1 MVLEE
6 TNLPTNAGDTR
17 DTGSTPGSGRSPGGG
32 HGSILVFLHG
42 KSRVH
47 ATVYRVAKSQTQ
59 LSTAQHKWVVGINIF
74 LITPLK
80 YLSVKFFMST
90 LKTDVHYI
98 YSTSL
103 LTLQFTT

>member
-1 MVLEE
+1 MQETQEMQVQPLGQEDTLEE
-6 TNLPTNAGDTR
+6 GMA
-17 DTGSTPGSGRSPGGG
+17 
-32 HGSILVFLHG
+32 VFLYSCVENPMYRG
-42 KSRVH
+42 DWG
-47 ATVYRVAKSQTQ
+47 ATVYRVAKSQTR
-59 LSTAQHKWVVGINIF
+59 LSTAQHKWSVGINIF

-80 YLSVKFFMST
+80 DFSVKFFMSI